1 MTDTGYVSQRNR
13 DLIHDLNYYI
23 IESNHDIGML
33 MNTRR
38 PLVLK
43 NRILGDTGHLNN
55 EYSAR
60 VMAEV
65 IGPHTKE
72 ITLAHLSQEANT
84 PELALNTYYMVFDDL
99 HIDFDKKMIRCADQ
113 VHVLVGGLDED

>member
-13 DLIHDLNYYI
+13 DLMHDLNYYI
-23 IESNHDIGML
+23 IEANHDIEML

-38 PLVLK
+38 PIFLK
-43 NRILGDTGHLNN
+43 NRILSDTGHLNN

-84 PELALNTYYMVFDDL
+84 PELALKTYNDIFDEL
-99 HIDFDKKMIRCADQ
+99 GVDFDRRMIRCAHQ
-113 VHVLVGGLDED
+113 VNVLSGGTDED